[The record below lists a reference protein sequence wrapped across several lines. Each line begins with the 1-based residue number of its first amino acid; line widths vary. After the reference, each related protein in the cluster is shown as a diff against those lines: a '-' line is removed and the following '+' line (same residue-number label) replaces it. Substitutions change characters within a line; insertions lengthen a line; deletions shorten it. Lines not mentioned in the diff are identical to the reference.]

1 MSHQPHRGA
10 PLPYRLLAGVVPS
23 PAGWLVA
30 SGRLQGIT
38 LFPIEPETFS
48 SLVDV
53 LDYKPAFQVI
63 ALGLPIGLL
72 AKPRPG
78 GRTCEQEARRLL
90 GRPRSS
96 AIASAPSRLA
106 LDGAAES
113 EPLSA
118 VTARLLPRIAEAAN
132 ELAPY
137 WQRTV
142 FEVHPELSFF
152 QLNEDQPLRWSKH
165 TAAGRDERRALLTVR
180 LPGVE
185 TILDAKPSGPS
196 SRGVKASHLLD
207 AAAALWTSRRIM
219 ARAISRIPEDPEWD
233 EQGLRMELVR

>member
-1 MSHQPHRGA
+1 
-10 PLPYRLLAGVVPS
+10 
-23 PAGWLVA
+23 VA

-38 LFPIEPETFS
+38 LFPTEPETFS

-63 ALGLPIGLL
+63 ALATPVGLL

-78 GRTCEQEARRLL
+78 GRTCEQDARRLL

-106 LDGAAES
+106 LEGAVGS

-118 VTARLLPRIAEAAN
+118 VTARLLPRIAEAEK

-152 QLNEDQPLRWSKH
+152 QLNEDRPLRWSKR
-165 TAAGRDERRALLTVR
+165 TAAGREERRTLLTAR
-180 LPGVE
+180 IPGVE
-185 TILDAKPSGPS
+185 TVLDGKPSGPA
-196 SRGVKASHLLD
+196 SRGVKAFHLLD

-219 ARAISRIPEDPEWD
+219 ARAIARLPHDPEWD